1 MNKISV
7 ITIDGPSASGK
18 GSLAKNIANHFDYNL
33 LDSGILYRLFA
44 MLESK
49 EKDYFEII
57 NIIKHQVDFV
67 LTDEGLRI
75 MLDQKIDITYDLRS
89 EEIAKSASQL
99 SSKKQVRELLFGLQ
113 RDFYDGGGLV
123 ADGRDMG
130 TVVFKDAKLKIFLTA
145 SPEVRAKRRYLELQ
159 NRGQEVN
166 MPALIADIEARDLK
180 DSSRELSPLLPADD
194 AIIID
199 SSDMSLEEVFSFT
212 ENLIKEEFI

>member
-18 GSLAKNIANHFDYNL
+18 GSLAKNIANHFDYDL

-44 MLESK
+44 MFETK
-49 EKDYFEII
+49 QKDFFEII
-57 NIIKHQVDFV
+57 NIIKHQVEFE
-67 LTDEGLRI
+67 LADEGLRI
-75 MLDQKIDITYDLRS
+75 MLDQKIDITHDLRS

-99 SSKKQVRELLFGLQ
+99 SSKKQVRELLFRLQ

-145 SPEVRAKRRYLELQ
+145 SPEIRAKRRYLELQ

-199 SSDMSLEEVFSFT
+199 SSDMTLEEVFSFT

>member
-33 LDSGILYRLFA
+33 LDSGVLYRLFA

-49 EKDYFEII
+49 QKDYFEII
-57 NIIKHQVDFV
+57 NIIKYQVDFT
-67 LTDEGLRI
+67 LKKEGLRI
-75 MLDQKIDITYDLRS
+75 MLDQKVDITHDLRS

-130 TVVFKDAKLKIFLTA
+130 TVVFKDAKLKIFLSA

-166 MPALIADIEARDLK
+166 MPALIADIEERDLK
-180 DSSRELSPLLPADD
+180 DSSRKLSPLIPADE
-194 AIIID
+194 AYVID

-212 ENLIKEEFI
+212 ENIVKKEFI

>member
-1 MNKISV
+1 MKKISV

-33 LDSGILYRLFA
+33 LDSGVLYRLFA

-49 EKDYFEII
+49 QKDYFEII
-57 NIIKHQVDFV
+57 NIIKHQVDFT
-67 LTDEGLRI
+67 LKEEGLKI
-75 MLDQKIDITYDLRS
+75 MLDQKVDITHDLRS

-194 AIIID
+194 AILID
-199 SSDMSLEEVFSFT
+199 SSDMTLEEVFSFT